1 MSAEVAVGCFLCK
14 ISAMPVSQWFH
25 QHSSGLRIV
34 TAFTCGAITATTI
47 YFTVLTLRR
56 VKATDELK
64 RSIPDISETHQ
75 ASQLT
80 EYGAARQASITNVED
95 TRAAKIAARARK
107 GDYDEE
113 LILEQLAR
121 NRVFLK
127 DEGLSK
133 LRNSFVVVVGL
144 GGVGSHCVAALVR
157 SGVSKIRIVDF
168 DQVTLSSLNRH
179 ALATLADV
187 GTPKVHCVVR
197 RLEQICPWAR
207 IEPRNE
213 LFSSSSAE
221 QLLSEWDY
229 EPHEGEESGQSP
241 DFVVDAIDNIDT
253 KVGLLQYCVLHNI
266 KVISAMGAGIKSDPT
281 RICVGDIST
290 SIEDPLS
297 KATRRRL
304 KLLGIPSG
312 IPVVF
317 STEKPGTGKAELM
330 PVAEAEVEKGNVGDL
345 GVLPDFRV
353 RILPVLGT
361 MPAVFGYT
369 VANYVICSVAE
380 YPMEYRVGD
389 RGREKM
395 YESILSA
402 LQGLEERLARST
414 SGQDAVGLKIAVSKD
429 DVAYLVEEVFR
440 GKSVVSGLTTRLVL
454 TRWQRPA
461 SGSNMNRKYESEGQ
475 KTSNLKLSDLVLM
488 TKEEASKHE
497 KEILKGTRN
506 VQDLYDNDVVELVN
520 QRQLEEKTFNQY
532 R

>member
-1 MSAEVAVGCFLCK
+1 MT
-14 ISAMPVSQWFH
+14 ISQWLS
-25 QHSSGLRIV
+25 QHSSGLKIV
-34 TAFTCGAITATTI
+34 TAFTCGAVTATTI
-47 YFTVLTLRR
+47 YFTVQTLRR

-64 RSIPDISETHQ
+64 RSIPNISADHAALE
-75 ASQLT
+75 LT
-80 EYGAARQASITNVED
+80 EYGTAKQPSISSVED
-95 TRAAKIAARARK
+95 TRTAKIAARARR

-133 LRNSFVVVVGL
+133 LRDAFVVVVGL

-213 LFSSSSAE
+213 LFSSGSAE
-221 QLLSEWDY
+221 QLLSGWDY
-229 EPHEGEESGQSP
+229 ELHDGEEGGRTP

-281 RICVGDIST
+281 RINVGDIST

-304 KLLGIPSG
+304 KLLGISSG
-312 IPVVF
+312 VPVVF
-317 STEKPGTGKAELM
+317 STEKPGAGKAELM

-361 MPAVFGYT
+361 MPAMFGYT
-369 VANYVICSVAE
+369 VANYVICSIAE

-395 YESILSA
+395 YESMLSA
-402 LQGLEERLARST
+402 LQGLEERLART
-414 SGQDAVGLKIAVSKD
+414 TNGQDTIGLKIAISKD

-440 GKSVVSGLTTRLVL
+440 GRSVVSGLTTRLVP
-454 TRWQRPA
+454 TRWQRPD
-461 SGSNMNRKYESEGQ
+461 SGSNVDRTYESEGQ
-475 KTSNLKLSDLVLM
+475 KLSNLKLSDIVLM
-488 TKEEASKHE
+488 TKEEAQKHE
-497 KEILKGTRN
+497 KEILKGSKD
-506 VQDLYDNDVVELVN
+506 VHDLYDNNVIELVD
-520 QRQLEEKTFNQY
+520 RRRLEEKHFDQY